1 MSNKTIIRAYL
12 TPLQSIHADIAYTL
26 GDYVYRK
33 FHPQSKRPHM
43 DMTNL
48 EVTRA
53 LIAKKHSM
61 DTPQSIQ
68 VTAST
73 HDINSGV
80 LDLTWANVEQ
90 DGSISEP
97 FATAN
102 IVYGHAEH
110 WLSSWAPMSHLIQHR
125 IESLERLA
133 IEGQA
138 NRLSRNMAYTLFA
151 KNLVDYADKYRG
163 MQSIVMHELEAF
175 AEIQLN
181 DQVGSGTY
189 TVPPYFIDSVAH
201 LAGFIMNCS
210 DSIDTQN
217 NYCVTSGWK
226 SMRFAEPLTPG
237 AKFRS
242 YVKMIP
248 TKEDPSV
255 YLGDVYI
262 LKAEDNSVVGMVGGI
277 HFRRFPRILLNRFFS
292 APEAPKGGAQ
302 PTKSTPAPQRPAAS
316 TVQHASKPS
325 APKAAKPQASG
336 APHASKQVAVDHA
349 QEEQSS
355 SAETSHSETS
365 SLAAS
370 TSASSVSLAG
380 LATPSAESNGIT
392 GKALA
397 LISRETAIEVSELV
411 DDAEFADLG
420 IDSLMSLVLAEKFQN
435 ELNVKVNGSLFL
447 DYPTIGDL
455 REWLEKYYG

>member
-1 MSNKTIIRAYL
+1 
-12 TPLQSIHADIAYTL
+12 
-26 GDYVYRK
+26 
-33 FHPQSKRPHM
+33 M
-43 DMTNL
+43 DMATL

-73 HDINSGV
+73 QDINSGV
-80 LDLTWANVEQ
+80 LDLTWQNVEQ
-90 DGSISEP
+90 DGSVSEP

-102 IVYGHAEH
+102 IVYGKAEH
-110 WLSSWAPMSHLIQHR
+110 WLSTWAPMSHLIQHR
-125 IESLERLA
+125 IETLERLA

-138 NRLSRNMAYTLFA
+138 NRLSSNMAYTLFA

-163 MQSIVMHELEAF
+163 MQSVVMHDLEAF
-175 AEIQLN
+175 ADIQLS
-181 DQVGSGTY
+181 DKVGSGTY

-210 DSIDTQN
+210 DAVDTQN

-248 TKEDPSV
+248 TKEDPAV

-292 APEAPKGGAQ
+292 APEAPKGGVQ
-302 PTKSTPAPQRPAAS
+302 QVKSGPAKQRPAAS
-316 TVQHASKPS
+316 TVRQASEIS
-325 APKAAKPQASG
+325 APKDVKAHGSG
-336 APHASKQVAVDHA
+336 TPAASKHIAVEHA

-355 SAETSHSETS
+355 SHSETS

-370 TSASSVSLAG
+370 TSASSVSLTN
-380 LATPSAESNGIT
+380 LATTSPAGNGIT
-392 GKALA
+392 DKALA